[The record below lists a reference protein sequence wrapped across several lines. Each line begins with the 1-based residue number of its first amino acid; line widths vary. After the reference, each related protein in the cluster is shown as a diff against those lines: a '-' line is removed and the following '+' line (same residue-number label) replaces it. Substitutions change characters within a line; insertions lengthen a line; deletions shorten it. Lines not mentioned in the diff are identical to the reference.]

1 MNTKTYDTITVR
13 KEKDS
18 VIFTNP
24 EQCFPMKRSTFMQ
37 IVADNVKGVMKPD
50 TEPDNITITYD
61 TSIPW
66 D

>member
-1 MNTKTYDTITVR
+1 MDTKIYDEVTVK

-24 EQCFPMKRSTFMQ
+24 EQCFPMKRSIFYL

-50 TEPDNITITYD
+50 SEPENITITYGN
-61 TSIPW
+61 SIPW